1 MSFGKSQKKSALV
14 VPVIEAL
21 ESREFL
27 SATLVEIKI
36 PTASST
42 TTKVTHTKTPKVVTP
57 KVKKAKPAKTPKTST
72 SGEEH
77 TNIGVIAFE

>member
-1 MSFGKSQKKSALV
+1 MSFGNSKIRSTSV

-36 PTASST
+36 PTASTT
-42 TTKVTHTKTPKVVTP
+42 TTKVTHTKTPKVITP

-72 SGEEH
+72 NGEEH
-77 TNIGVIAFE
+77 TNIGYLAFQ